1 MKKTAQIVTV
11 PLNKEGWNKGDIVE
25 FITNSLKR
33 DVVIAKVDC
42 FDEFSISISPN
53 YKNLQLLVLS
63 DDEVKEEDWYTLI
76 IADKG
81 VVGRKLFKCHERPI
95 DPDNATK
102 VIASYPQ
109 IEGTLPISKETV
121 QAWIDAG
128 TPEECSVDKHE
139 WSTVLNDSITIKHLV
154 KNNWKLVKSEL
165 PKPPFDDA
173 LMYYYERNTL
183 DPQGNLLLEFPE
195 QQTIEDIRSGY
206 LSVEW
211 IKPSIPTDEKIN
223 DIASDYAVEKCRIMK
238 NMKCLTARKT
248 AYIDGYRQALKDL
261 GHE

>member
-11 PLNKEGWNKGDIVE
+11 PLNKEGWSKDELLKHIIKDTTQYSQVGDYKLINGG
-25 FITNSLKR
+25 NSLN
-33 DVVIAKVDC
+33 AKC
-42 FDEFSISISPN
+42 WQPQ
-53 YKNLQLLVLS
+53 QLLVLS
-63 DDEVKEEDWYTLI
+63 DDEIQVGDI
-76 IADKG
+76 ITDKYK
-81 VVGRKLFKCHERPI
+81 VWKWNDDCSLLGRK
-95 DPDNATK
+95 K

-109 IEGTLPISKETV
+109 LEGTLPISKETV

-128 TPEECSVDKHE
+128 TPEECGVDKHE

>member
-1 MKKTAQIVTV
+1 MKKTAQIVAI
-11 PLNKEGWNKGDIVE
+11 PLNKSGKLAKKDTSDKYELAEGETVFVNG
-25 FITNSLKR
+25 FGYT
-33 DVVIAKVDC
+33 
-42 FDEFSISISPN
+42 PQ
-53 YKNLQLLVLS
+53 QLLVLS
-63 DDEVKEEDWYTLI
+63 NDGIFPKDNLYGDGKL
-76 IADKG
+76 
-81 VVGRKLFKCHERPI
+81 VVANNEWSGETNIEWK
-95 DPDNATK
+95 K

-121 QAWIDAG
+121 QEWIDAG